1 MENISFYILEFST
14 VFFITLLAVITPGSD
29 FVITIKNS
37 ISTSKVSGIYTALG
51 ISVAILVHTLYTL
64 IGIGFFLSKSETL
77 LLTIRIIG
85 ALYLIYLGIF
95 SIINSGHIEVI
106 SFKKR
111 KISNIDSFRS
121 GFFTNLFNP
130 KATIFYL
137 SIFTQIVSN
146 KTPLLIK
153 IFYGISIS
161 LVCFTWFSL
170 VAIILND
177 LKVKAKFLKFQ
188 KPIEVFLGLALIGF
202 GLNIGFLVGS

>member
-14 VFFITLLAVITPGSD
+14 VFFITLLAVISPGSD

-95 SIINSGHIEVI
+95 SIINSGHIEV
-106 SFKKR
+106 
-111 KISNIDSFRS
+111 
-121 GFFTNLFNP
+121 
-130 KATIFYL
+130 
-137 SIFTQIVSN
+137 
-146 KTPLLIK
+146 
-153 IFYGISIS
+153 YGISIS

-177 LKVKAKFLKFQ
+177 LKVKSKFLKFQ

-202 GLNIGFLVGS
+202 GLNIGFLIGS